1 MGTREVAAAQNS
13 SWKMIELGA
22 LGPAAGQSSQTSVS
36 VAAMERWGL
45 KSQWE
50 GERVSAEDCLSSLSV
65 KGKAD
70 KVQ

>member
-1 MGTREVAAAQNS
+1 MSTREVAAAQNS

-36 VAAMERWGL
+36 LAAIEQCGAEERVGRG
-45 KSQWE
+45 E
-50 GERVSAEDCLSSLSV
+50 GERRGLLKRLSV